1 MLLPLLLGQGTAGG
15 VTHDTSGALTGQ
27 DSAVAGSASRT
38 RAHATT
44 GGLTGP
50 GSTVAGSSARVR
62 QFATSGTLTGQGS
75 TLAGSADRVGAPV
88 THATSGALAG
98 SGSAVAGASARTR
111 AHPTTGTLTGQESTL
126 AGSAARTL
134 LHATTGVLAGS
145 DAILVGSAARSG
157 AVVTHD
163 TSGDLVGPGAIIVG
177 EADPAL
183 PYLRGEGFAPQ
194 IKRRRKWSEE
204 KDEREQLRKDILS
217 AIEPVEE
224 KEAKVVNVKGK
235 VAVVTKSRAI
245 PIPVPPQFDSGAV
258 VRMVMSVLEKQG
270 IEAKRVREIAAR
282 KQARVALEALRR
294 ENERRLRKRRRDE
307 EILLLM

>member
-1 MLLPLLLGQGTAGG
+1 M
-15 VTHDTSGALTGQ
+15 TS
-27 DSAVAGSASRT
+27 
-38 RAHATT
+38 
-44 GGLTGP
+44 
-50 GSTVAGSSARVR
+50 
-62 QFATSGTLTGQGS
+62 
-75 TLAGSADRVGAPV
+75 
-88 THATSGALAG
+88 
-98 SGSAVAGASARTR
+98 
-111 AHPTTGTLTGQESTL
+111 
-126 AGSAARTL
+126 
-134 LHATTGVLAGS
+134 
-145 DAILVGSAARSG
+145 
-157 AVVTHD
+157 
-163 TSGDLVGPGAIIVG
+163 
-177 EADPAL
+177 
-183 PYLRGEGFAPQ
+183 LRGEGFAPQ

-224 KEAKVVNVKGK
+224 KEAKVVNVKGE